1 MGSKR
6 KKPDKLARSVV
17 RNPVAAN
24 PLLGK
29 GGEHKNARAE
39 RKQSRAKARRAMQ
52 VMRKQLERSDGG
64 EGGWQNG
71 LSKASTLLRT
81 VVPAAFTGT
90 VACTD

>member
-64 EGGWQNG
+64 WQNG